1 MIKTRG
7 RTVRQRVAHRLDKQR
22 VISQELSSISV
33 LPNKGRCTP
42 RQAYKFLAIDP
53 RKTTRKTGELQ
64 AAGDSVLPSK
74 CWCTLQQ
81 GTVYS
86 PANVGVL
93 SNDFWCIP
101 RQEIVYSPTSLVAYF
116 ACKRALY
123 TQ

>member
-1 MIKTRG
+1 MG
-7 RTVRQRVAHRLDKQR
+7 RTARQRVARRLDKQR

-33 LPNKGRCTP
+33 LPNKGRCTS

-53 RKTTRKTGELQ
+53 RKNYPQKPANCR
-64 AAGDSVLPSK
+64 SR
-74 CWCTLQQ
+74 

-101 RQEIVYSPTSLVAYF
+101 RQEIVYSPTRNSVLPDKF
-116 ACKRALY
+116 SDIFCLQKSALSAVRIA
-123 TQ
+123 TPVLFM